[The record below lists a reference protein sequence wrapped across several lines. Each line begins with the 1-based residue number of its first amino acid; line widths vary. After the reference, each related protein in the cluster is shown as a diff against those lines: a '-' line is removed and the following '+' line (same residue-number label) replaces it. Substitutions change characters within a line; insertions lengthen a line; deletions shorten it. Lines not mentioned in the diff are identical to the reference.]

1 MDVRV
6 GTGPFTLS
14 CRREAAPEDIQ
25 MGEVLNVMIRPEDIL
40 VGDHDTAAAGTN
52 VFHAMVKSSTFTGGR
67 SSCEL
72 MTGDVCILAELH
84 GQRILTEGERIKV
97 GVPVERLKAFAR

>member
-1 MDVRV
+1 
-6 GTGPFTLS
+6 
-14 CRREAAPEDIQ
+14 
-25 MGEVLNVMIRPEDIL
+25 
-40 VGDHDTAAAGTN
+40 
-52 VFHAMVKSSTFTGGR
+52 MVKSSTFTGGR